1 MCWRVSASCDNTRL
15 FFKNVAGVP
24 APASFFTDGQIMIKF
39 LDALEALVSALCAV
53 LLTSFILLV
62 FLDVVFR
69 EIIGLPILWT
79 VDIALALFVWSVF
92 LGAALGVRRNMHFTV
107 DIVAFRSQRAETTLQ
122 AIAYVLMLCFIVL
135 VTFYGL
141 NFALSGYKQYSM
153 MLGYRRIYV
162 YSAIPVSAAIMF
174 VFALGNLADLIA
186 NPSRAQSATGNTL
199 KEIEE

>member
-1 MCWRVSASCDNTRL
+1 
-15 FFKNVAGVP
+15 
-24 APASFFTDGQIMIKF
+24 MIKF
-39 LDALEALVSALCAV
+39 FDALEALVRALCAV
-53 LLTSFILLV
+53 SLASFIILV

-69 EIIGLPILWT
+69 EIIELPILWT

-92 LGAALGVRRNMHFTV
+92 LGAAVGVRKNMHFTV
-107 DIVAFRSQRAETTLQ
+107 ELVAFRSQRAEMILQ
-122 AIAYVLMLCFIVL
+122 ATAYILVLCFIVL
-135 VTFYGL
+135 VAFYGL

-186 NPSRAQSATGNTL
+186 NPSRAQSAACNTL
-199 KEIEE
+199 PETGE